1 MKKYVLLLFACM
13 GMNVSYAQLIGT
25 GGSTQKKQSDLDWY
39 NCSFDKDGVYG
50 CEVNKA

>member
-25 GGSTQKKQSDLDWY
+25 GGSTQKKQSDLIKMV
-39 NCSFDKDGVYG
+39 CMV
-50 CEVNKA
+50 VR